1 MFWFHLSSPALQCL
15 PIISTKLQITRSVE
29 APGLEFPRNFECA
42 EWFRSL
48 TSPASEERLLSNYTA
63 LIPAAKNC
71 LFFFFHVFFYYHC
84 KVQAGSEETHCCSLC
99 LLLKGIFALI
109 KWGVLIAVDS
119 GALPSPCVTCS
130 TALLTQRTWGCGKDK
145 RMCQTQAQ
153 TAVQRQIQEGIPFC
167 RGS

>member
-71 LFFFFHVFFYYHC
+71 LFFFFLSCF
-84 KVQAGSEETHCCSLC
+84 
-99 LLLKGIFALI
+99 LLLPLQSTSRQRGDTLLQPLPPPEGDFCLDQMRSS
-109 KWGVLIAVDS
+109 DS
-119 GALPSPCVTCS
+119 CGLRCSPFTLCDLQHS
-130 TALLTQRTWGCGKDK
+130 PAHPENLGLW
-145 RMCQTQAQ
+145 
-153 TAVQRQIQEGIPFC
+153 EG
-167 RGS
+167 